1 MTIPNVNVTEIDG
14 ALGVLPATSGRLM
27 AIVGPSD
34 SGPIN
39 TPATFGRANPIKDTY
54 GGGPLVE
61 AAVYAVER
69 YGRPVLIVRTEAGV
83 AGSYPEGDVVDFVG
97 TGSSVITV
105 DDDGTA
111 PNDDY
116 ECVFEVVDGGTIG
129 VDGITFRWSLD
140 GGRTWS
146 PTTALGTADEFVF
159 PNSGGIK
166 IEFAAGTLVAGDRA
180 SFRAVAPNWT
190 TGELNAALAALR
202 VTAIPWELLQVVG
215 PIDSAAFDAI
225 ENTMD
230 ALRAIGKYRWWIG
243 NARTPELGES
253 DAAYLAALVGIFG
266 SKATVRGELCAG
278 DCILS
283 SSVSG
288 RQYRRPISIAVAA
301 REASV
306 AEHINI
312 ADVNLG
318 SLPGV
323 SLTDSNGNP
332 AAHDETLN
340 PGLDDARFTVLRT
353 FDGIEGVYVNRP
365 RIFAPSGSDF
375 TITPY
380 RRVINITTEALRL
393 YLIRRLNR
401 PVRVSK
407 KTGFILEQDAV
418 EIERG
423 AIAVMRSLLGEA
435 PKASGWQF
443 VVSRTDNILSTKT
456 LTTTGR
462 VIPLG
467 YPEFIDF
474 EIGLLNPSMQIEV
487 V

>member
-39 TPATFGRANPIKDTY
+39 TPAAFGRANAIKDTY

-69 YGRPVLIVRTEAGV
+69 YGRPVLLVRTDAGV
-83 AGSYPEGDVVDFVG
+83 GGSYPADDAVTFVG
-97 TGSSVITV
+97 TGTSVITV

-116 ECVFEVVDGGTIG
+116 ECVFEVLKGGTIE

-146 PTTALGTADEFVF
+146 PETALGVAEDFTF
-159 PNSGGIK
+159 PGSGGVT

-190 TGELNAALAALR
+190 TGELTDALAALR
-202 VTAIPWELLQVVG
+202 LTSTAWEILQVVG
-215 PIDSAAFDAI
+215 PIDSAAFDVI
-225 ENTMD
+225 EGAMD
-230 ALRAIGKYRWWIG
+230 ALRGLGRYRWWVG
-243 NARTPELGES
+243 NTRMPDDGETE
-253 DAAYLAALVGIFG
+253 AQYQAALVGIFG
-266 SKATVRGELCAG
+266 NKATVRGDFCAAA
-278 DCILS
+278 CILS

-301 REASV
+301 RESSV
-306 AEHINI
+306 QEHINT

-318 SLPGV
+318 TLPGV
-323 SLTDSNGNP
+323 SLTDSVGNP
-332 AAHDETLN
+332 IAHDETLN

-353 FDGIEGVYVNRP
+353 WNGIEGVYINRP
-365 RIFAPSGSDF
+365 RLFSPTGSDF
-375 TITPY
+375 TIVPY

-423 AIAVMRSLLGEA
+423 GIAVMRSLLGEA

-443 VVSRTDNILSTKT
+443 VVSRTDNVLATKT

-474 EIGLLNPSMQIEV
+474 EIGLLNPAMQIEV